1 MVRCSLQAPS
11 KLLLI
16 MKLFE
21 KSPWPLRLVSRQCS
35 IDVFAVRALTSA
47 ALCTFVLIPLLA
59 GPRGAEPTPVAGSK
73 AKAPEWAY
81 GTGPAEALRPA
92 PPPHSSS
99 ERNAIDNLRQHLP
112 GSTLTFTRKEANDPF
127 NPADWYP
134 GDHAKMPD
142 IVAHGRK
149 SAGIWACDLC
159 HFPNG
164 KGKPENAAVSGLPV
178 SYFVHQMQNFRAG
191 LRHSADPRKQNTA
204 LMIAYA
210 KAMTDEEIKSAAEYF
225 GAIPWSAGTNPWI
238 EVVETDTV
246 PKTRLSS
253 GLYIP
258 IEGPGSEPLGH
269 RIIEVPRQP
278 ERTEVQR
285 DPRSG
290 FVAYVPFGTLTKG
303 KVLVETGAKGR
314 TVACAICHG
323 EGLHGLGPV
332 PGIAGRS
339 ASYIAR
345 QLYDMQQ
352 GTRKGEWSELMRHV
366 VINLNQDEILQTA
379 AYTASLKP

>member
-1 MVRCSLQAPS
+1 
-11 KLLLI
+11 
-16 MKLFE
+16 
-21 KSPWPLRLVSRQCS
+21 
-35 IDVFAVRALTSA
+35 
-47 ALCTFVLIPLLA
+47 LA
-59 GPRGAEPTPVAGSK
+59 
-73 AKAPEWAY
+73 
-81 GTGPAEALRPA
+81 
-92 PPPHSSS
+92 
-99 ERNAIDNLRQHLP
+99 
-112 GSTLTFTRKEANDPF
+112 FTRKQANDPF

-134 GDHAKMPD
+134 GDHPKMPD

-178 SYFVHQMQNFRAG
+178 SYFIHQMQDFRLG
-191 LRHSADPRKQNTA
+191 LRRSADPGKQNTN
-204 LMIAYA
+204 LMVAYA
-210 KAMTDEEIKSAAEYF
+210 KAMTDDEIKWVAEYF
-225 GAIPWSAGTNPWI
+225 GAMPWSAGTNPWI
-238 EVVETDTV
+238 KVVETDTV

-253 GLYIP
+253 GLYVP
-258 IEGPGSEPLGH
+258 IEGAGTESLGD
-269 RIIEVPRQP
+269 RIIEVPEHP

-290 FVAYVPFGTLTKG
+290 FIAYVPFGTLKRG
-303 KVLVETGAKGR
+303 KLLVETGANGR
-314 TVACAICHG
+314 TEACAVCHG

-352 GTRKGEWSELMRHV
+352 GTRKGEWSELMKPV
-366 VINLNQDEILQTA
+366 VTRLSSDEVLQIA

>member
-1 MVRCSLQAPS
+1 
-11 KLLLI
+11 
-16 MKLFE
+16 MKHWE
-21 KSPWPLRLVSRQCS
+21 KHPWVSRLVSSSCVNS
-35 IDVFAVRALTSA
+35 VSAFRAFIFA
-47 ALCTFVLIPLLA
+47 ALCSFFFVPLLA
-59 GPRGAEPTPVAGSK
+59 SLRGAESAPVAGSQVK
-73 AKAPEWAY
+73 PPEWAY

-92 PPPHSSS
+92 SVNSSAEKTGTHTS
-99 ERNAIDNLRQHLP
+99 RQHLP
-112 GSTLTFTRKEANDPF
+112 GSTLAFTSKEANDPF

-134 GDHAKMPD
+134 ADHPKMPD

-178 SYFVHQMQNFRAG
+178 SYFIHQMQDFRTG
-191 LRHSADPRKQNTA
+191 LRRSVDSAKQNTN

-210 KAMTDEEIKSAAEYF
+210 KAMTDEEIKSVAEYF
-225 GAIPWSAGTNPWI
+225 GAMPWSAGTNPWI
-238 EVVETDTV
+238 KVVETDRV

-258 IEGPGSEPLGH
+258 IEGAGTEPLGD
-269 RIIEVPRQP
+269 RIIEVPEHP

-290 FVAYVPFGTLTKG
+290 FIAYVPFGTLRKG
-303 KVLVETGAKGR
+303 KVLVETGAQGR
-314 TVACAICHG
+314 TEACAICHG

-345 QLYDMQQ
+345 QLYDIQQ
-352 GTRKGEWSELMRHV
+352 GTRKGEWSELMKPV
-366 VINLNQDEILQTA
+366 VTRLSPDELLQIA

>member
-1 MVRCSLQAPS
+1 M
-11 KLLLI
+11 
-16 MKLFE
+16 
-21 KSPWPLRLVSRQCS
+21 
-35 IDVFAVRALTSA
+35 
-47 ALCTFVLIPLLA
+47 ALCNLFFVALLVRV
-59 GPRGAEPTPVAGSK
+59 RGAEPIPVAGSN
-73 AKAPEWAY
+73 AQPPEWAY

-92 PPPHSSS
+92 SPQSPGKKAAS
-99 ERNAIDNLRQHLP
+99 DNSPQHLP
-112 GSTLTFTRKEANDPF
+112 GTSLLFTAKEANDPF

-134 GDHAKMPD
+134 ADHPRMPD

-149 SAGIWACDLC
+149 SAGVWACDLC

-178 SYFVHQMQNFRAG
+178 SYFVHQMQDFRAG
-191 LRHSADPRKQNTA
+191 LRHSADSRKQNTA

-210 KAMTDEEIKSAAEYF
+210 KAMTDEEIKSVAEYF

-258 IEGPGSEPLGH
+258 IEGAGAEALGD
-269 RIIEVPRQP
+269 RIIEVPQHP
-278 ERTEVQR
+278 ERTEIQR
-285 DPRSG
+285 DPRAG
-290 FVAYVPFGTLTKG
+290 FIAYVPFGTLSKG
-303 KVLVETGAKGR
+303 KVLVETGAHGR
-314 TVACAICHG
+314 TQACSVCHG

-352 GTRKGEWSELMRHV
+352 GSRNGEWSELMRPV
-366 VINLNQDEILQTA
+366 VTKLSQGEILQIA

>member
-1 MVRCSLQAPS
+1 
-11 KLLLI
+11 
-16 MKLFE
+16 
-21 KSPWPLRLVSRQCS
+21 
-35 IDVFAVRALTSA
+35 
-47 ALCTFVLIPLLA
+47 
-59 GPRGAEPTPVAGSK
+59 
-73 AKAPEWAY
+73 
-81 GTGPAEALRPA
+81 
-92 PPPHSSS
+92 
-99 ERNAIDNLRQHLP
+99 
-112 GSTLTFTRKEANDPF
+112 
-127 NPADWYP
+127 
-134 GDHAKMPD
+134 
-142 IVAHGRK
+142 
-149 SAGIWACDLC
+149 
-159 HFPNG
+159 
-164 KGKPENAAVSGLPV
+164 
-178 SYFVHQMQNFRAG
+178 MQDFRAG

-238 EVVETDTV
+238 KVVETDTV

-258 IEGPGSEPLGH
+258 IEGLGSEPLGD
-269 RIIEVPRQP
+269 RIIEVPQHP

-290 FVAYVPFGTLTKG
+290 FIAYVPFGTLRKG
-303 KVLVETGAKGR
+303 KLLVETGGQGR
-314 TVACAICHG
+314 TEACAICHG

-352 GTRKGEWSELMRHV
+352 GTRKGEWSELMRRV

>member
-1 MVRCSLQAPS
+1 VLLAPCSLS
-11 KLLLI
+11 LL
-16 MKLFE
+16 
-21 KSPWPLRLVSRQCS
+21 
-35 IDVFAVRALTSA
+35 A
-47 ALCTFVLIPLLA
+47 LLA
-59 GPRGAEPTPVAGSK
+59 GLTRAESAPVPESNVK
-73 AKAPEWAY
+73 PPEWAY
-81 GTGPAEALRPA
+81 GTGPAEALKPA
-92 PPPHSSS
+92 SANPSAAKTATDTS
-99 ERNAIDNLRQHLP
+99 AQHLP
-112 GSTLTFTRKEANDPF
+112 GTTLAFTRKEANDPF

-134 GDHAKMPD
+134 GDHPKMPD

-178 SYFVHQMQNFRAG
+178 SYFIHQMQDFRAG
-191 LRHSADPRKQNTA
+191 LRRSADPRKQNTN
-204 LMIAYA
+204 LMVAYA
-210 KAMTDEEIKSAAEYF
+210 KGMTDDEIKSVAEYF
-225 GAIPWSAGTNPWI
+225 GAMPWSAGTNPWI
-238 EVVETDTV
+238 KVVETDTV
-246 PKTRLSS
+246 PRTRLSS
-253 GLYIP
+253 GLYVP
-258 IEGPGSEPLGH
+258 IEGAGTEPLGD
-269 RIIEVPRQP
+269 RIIEVPEHP

-290 FVAYVPFGTLTKG
+290 FIAYVPLGTLKKG
-303 KVLVETGAKGR
+303 KLLVETGANGR
-314 TVACAICHG
+314 TEACAVCHG

-352 GTRKGEWSELMRHV
+352 GTRKGEWSELMKPV
-366 VINLNQDEILQTA
+366 VTRLNSDEVLQIA

>member
-1 MVRCSLQAPS
+1 M
-11 KLLLI
+11 KLLER
-16 MKLFE
+16 FGWV
-21 KSPWPLRLVSRQCS
+21 PRLVLVS
-35 IDVFAVRALTSA
+35 V
-47 ALCTFVLIPLLA
+47 ALCSFFFLALL
-59 GPRGAEPTPVAGSK
+59 GNGSAEPAPVADSK
-73 AKAPEWAY
+73 GKPPEWAY

-92 PPPHSSS
+92 SPNSSGEKAAS
-99 ERNAIDNLRQHLP
+99 ENSPQHLP
-112 GSTLTFTRKEANDPF
+112 GSALAFTRKQANDPF

-134 GDHAKMPD
+134 ADHPAMPD

-178 SYFVHQMQNFRAG
+178 SYFVHQMQDFRSG
-191 LRHSADPRKQNTA
+191 LRRSADPAKQNTA

-210 KAMTDEEIKSAAEYF
+210 KAMTEEEIKSAAEYF
-225 GAIPWSAGTNPWI
+225 SAIPWSAGTNPWI
-238 EVVETDTV
+238 RVIETDKV

-258 IEGPGSEPLGH
+258 IEGAGTEPVGD
-269 RIIEVPRQP
+269 RIIEVPQHP

-285 DPRSG
+285 DPRSP
-290 FVAYVPFGTLTKG
+290 FVAYVPFGTLRKG
-303 KVLVETGAKGR
+303 KLLVETGAHGR
-314 TVACAICHG
+314 TEACAICHG

-352 GTRKGEWSELMRHV
+352 ETRKGEWSELMRSV
-366 VINLNQDEILQTA
+366 VTKLSQDEILQIA
-379 AYTASLKP
+379 AFTASLPP